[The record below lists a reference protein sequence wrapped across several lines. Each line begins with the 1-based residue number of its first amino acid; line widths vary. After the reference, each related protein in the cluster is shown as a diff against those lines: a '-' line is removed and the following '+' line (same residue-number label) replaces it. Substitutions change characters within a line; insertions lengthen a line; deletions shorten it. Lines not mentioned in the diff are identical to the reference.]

1 MFDLLYNVKGDHV
14 IKKILICISILALLL
29 VGCGKKGSYVGIS
42 YSELETK
49 LNNKESFVF
58 VIGSDT
64 CSACTHYEPTM
75 KKVTKDEGIDIF
87 FINLN
92 SLSEE
97 ENAKIYSKFVVS
109 STPTTIF
116 IKDGNETS
124 TYDRIIGAAD
134 YAEVIKSLEKLGYV
148 GE

>member
-1 MFDLLYNVKGDHV
+1 M
-14 IKKILICISILALLL
+14 KKILICISILALLL

-64 CSACTHYEPTM
+64 CSACMHYEPIM
-75 KKVTKDEGIDIF
+75 EKVTKDEGIDIF
-87 FINLN
+87 FIDLN

-97 ENAKIYSKFVVS
+97 ENAKIYSKLCIR
-109 STPTTIF
+109 TCQ
-116 IKDGNETS
+116 
-124 TYDRIIGAAD
+124 R
-134 YAEVIKSLEKLGYV
+134 
-148 GE
+148 